1 MKRIHLIV
9 ISLIF
14 VIITFTGCQSG
25 NKPVTAEFKYPQYLP
40 QEASGFEI
48 LGSEEMQS
56 LVISTHNPWQGADS
70 VTTQLFISRNGESAP
85 DGFTGQVVK
94 EDPQRIVAMSSTYIA
109 MLDVLGLIDRV
120 VGVSGIEYIS
130 NSYIRNHRHL
140 IKDVGYEGNI
150 NYEVLLALDP
160 DIVLLYGVNGENPMV
175 EKLHDLGIPYMYIGD
190 YLEES
195 PLGKAEWLVA
205 LAELA
210 GIREYGCEIFNNIVT
225 EYNNLKSISDQ
236 YSSDSKPSV
245 MLNTPYGDSWFMP
258 STQSYMIRL
267 ISDAGGAYIYNRN
280 TGNSSRTIDTEEAYL
295 LTDSA
300 DKWINVGN
308 CMTLNEIKDKFP
320 KFAQTKPVIKNE
332 IYNNNLKTNASG
344 GNDFY
349 ESGVVNPHLI
359 LQDLIKIFHPEA
371 IPNTEFT
378 YYKHLE

>member
-25 NKPVTAEFKYPQYLP
+25 NKPATAEFKYPQYIP